1 MDPDVRLVSE
11 PEAAMLRRLAL
22 VIALAVLPVGLTDAQ
37 EPAPPDPEVTA
48 LGAAAPEP
56 SRWRRVGRSIVDD
69 YGNFYSA
76 RRLGQLG
83 LALGVAGA
91 LANTDADAE
100 VRDWYQRETSGG
112 GADGLASAAESFG
125 DKEHLIPAVLV
136 GALVAELAGG
146 EDGPSSPAGVWFV
159 RTARAYAVGTPAMLY
174 LQRLTGGRRPGD
186 PEGSDW
192 RPLGEGENG
201 VSGHAFAG
209 AVPFVT
215 MARMS
220 ERRWVKALAL
230 GASVLPAWSRLHD
243 DEHFL
248 SQLALGWLLAWQA
261 TGAVADTDA
270 EPASRLAVAPLP
282 VADGAGVVV
291 SLRF

>member
-1 MDPDVRLVSE
+1 MRTAIMACPRGV
-11 PEAAMLRRLAL
+11 PLRRLAL
-22 VIALAVLPVGLTDAQ
+22 ALAAVSTLALGQAGAQ
-37 EPAPPDPEVTA
+37 EPAPT
-48 LGAAAPEP
+48 AAADPAATTEEV
-56 SRWRRVGRSIVDD
+56 SRWRRLGRSVIDD

-83 LALGVAGA
+83 LSLGVAGV

-100 VRDWYQRETSGG
+100 VRDWYQDQTTGG

-125 DKEHLIPAVLV
+125 AKEHVIPAVLV
-136 GALVAELAGG
+136 GAIVAGLAGG
-146 EDGPSSPAGVWFV
+146 EDGSSSPAGVWFV
-159 RTARAYAVGTPAMLY
+159 SMARAYAVGTPAMLY
-174 LQRLTGGRRPGD
+174 LQRLTGGRRPDD

-215 MARMS
+215 LARMS
-220 ERRWVKALAL
+220 DRRWVKALAL

-243 DEHFL
+243 DEHFI
-248 SQLALGWLLAWQA
+248 SQVALGWLLAWQA

-270 EPASRLAVAPLP
+270 PPAAGVAIAPLP